1 MKAAA
6 EILLFTFVA
15 MNAALLTFIAGVLRK
30 VMNDMGATAFK
41 HFVSS
46 LVGHSRKSPFLLTI
60 LNFPFIA
67 AIPYIYF
74 YGIRDRWM
82 MTGLAV
88 WLAAGVGAKILKLPV
103 YSKIA
108 TLDEADAVQLAQE
121 RKRLNNGNLLQA
133 TLDSAAAILMSLTFV
148 R

>member
-6 EILLFTFVA
+6 EILLFASVA

-46 LVGHSRKSPFLLTI
+46 LVGHSRKSPFMLTI
-60 LNFPFIA
+60 LNVPFIA

-74 YGIRDRWM
+74 YGIRDQWI

-133 TLDSAAAILMSLTFV
+133 TLDSAAAVLMLLTFI